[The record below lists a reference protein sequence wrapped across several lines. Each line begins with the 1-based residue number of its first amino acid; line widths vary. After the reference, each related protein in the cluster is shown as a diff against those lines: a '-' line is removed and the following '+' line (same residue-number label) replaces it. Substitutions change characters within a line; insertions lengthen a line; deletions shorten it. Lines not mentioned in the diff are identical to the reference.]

1 MSNKT
6 DRKIDHF
13 EIEIIL
19 SYLNSNSKKIFNEI
33 ILANKNNMW
42 ATIIVFSLTIL
53 DNIFHQDDTNDLI
66 EGLDLNK
73 IKYSKDIIWLRK
85 KRNEIL
91 HYENSNN
98 NEAIGFF
105 SDDDLKID
113 SFLVGNCVRIKNQ
126 TNSVK
131 GLHSNVLKRTALI
144 YKNQKFEHSY
154 PKINYFSL

>member
-6 DRKIDHF
+6 DQF

-33 ILANKNNMW
+33 LLAKKNNMW

-53 DNIFHQDDTNDLI
+53 DNIFHQNDTNNLV

-73 IKYSKDIIWLRK
+73 IKYSKDISWLRK

-91 HYENSNN
+91 HYENSEN
-98 NEAIGFF
+98 NEPIGFF
-105 SDDDLKID
+105 NDDDLKID
-113 SFLVGNCVRIKNQ
+113 SFKAYSILCKSLIK
-126 TNSVK
+126 
-131 GLHSNVLKRTALI
+131 LH
-144 YKNQKFEHSY
+144 KNQK
-154 PKINYFSL
+154 I